1 MNLQSGFIFTPVGE
15 VSDAFTEMTEVSSS
29 GFNVLLRAKRNG
41 QWWLLKALQP
51 SLRQDSTYLLLQQKE
66 YDILS
71 RLDHPGIMGG
81 GEIGSCGR
89 LRQMYHNGMDRW
101 CDA

>member
-1 MNLQSGFIFTPVGE
+1 MNLQSGFIFSPVGE
-15 VSDAFTEMTEVSSS
+15 VSDTFTEITEVSSS

-51 SLRQDSTYLLLQQKE
+51 SLRQDSTYSLLLQKE

-71 RLDHPGIMGG
+71 RLDHPGIVGG
-81 GEIGSCGR
+81 
-89 LRQMYHNGMDRW
+89 
-101 CDA
+101 

>member
-1 MNLQSGFIFTPVGE
+1 MNLQSGFIFSPVGE
-15 VSDAFTEMTEVSSS
+15 VSDTFTEITEVSSS

-51 SLRQDSTYLLLQQKE
+51 SLRQDSTYSLLLQKE

-71 RLDHPGIMGG
+71 RLDHPGIVGG
-81 GEIGSCGR
+81 GKFGSCGR
-89 LRQMYHNGMDRW
+89 LWQMHRNGVDRR